1 MTSLGP
7 IMRRIGLLLGTG
19 YILYFYSEA
28 VFWSQLRPDEG
39 LQDRPLSCLL
49 YSYLGYLTLVLMRHF
64 RVHDAWGLLL
74 VGAAFGWIGEGVFA
88 MTLFGHPSMP
98 FPFTISWT
106 ALAWHGPI
114 SVVLGWH
121 LMGMALRRP
130 GLGTV
135 VGLSLVVGAFWGLW
149 AYGWRFDS
157 PPVAAGAF
165 EFLLQAGAATAL
177 LALAYA
183 AVAAGRPAEF
193 RPSRPGLVVALLVLL
208 AFSGLVTVPHVPM
221 ALALLPL
228 LALLL
233 WLLLRR
239 HMHRHRGV
247 AAPTILARH
256 AAPLRP
262 RNLAG
267 LALMPVAATAVY
279 AALGAAA
286 LPLHTLPVLGVAAT
300 VAGAVLFGIA
310 TLQTLRRSNAT

>member
-1 MTSLGP
+1 MKSLGP
-7 IMRRIGLLLGTG
+7 FARRIGLLLGTG
-19 YILYFYSEA
+19 YILYFFSEA

-39 LQDRPLSCLL
+39 LQDRPLSWLL
-49 YSYLGYLTLVLMRHF
+49 YSYFGYLTLVLMRHF

-74 VGAAFGWIGEGVFA
+74 VGAAFGWLGEGVFA

-121 LMGMALRRP
+121 MLGMALRQPSLRP
-130 GLGTV
+130 VAGLAL
-135 VGLSLVVGAFWGLW
+135 GLGAFWGVW
-149 AYGWRFDS
+149 AYGWRFDAQ
-157 PPVAAGAF
+157 PVEAGALA
-165 EFLLQAGAATAL
+165 FLAQALIATAL
-177 LALAYA
+177 LALAYV
-183 AVAAGRPAEF
+183 AVAAGRPAAF
-193 RPSRPGLVVALLVLL
+193 RPSRPGLILALLVLL
-208 AFSGLVTVPHVPM
+208 AFTGLVTVPHVPM

-228 LALLL
+228 LALML

-239 HMHRHRGV
+239 HR
-247 AAPTILARH
+247 ATDAPTILAQH
-256 AAPLRP
+256 AAPLRA

-267 LALMPVAATAVY
+267 LALMPLAATAIY
-279 AALGAAA
+279 ALLGVAA

-310 TLQTLRRSNAT
+310 TLRTLRRSNAT